1 MSEEMKSQEIK
12 EQDIKQ
18 ERTIYDVL
26 SEIPGAPT
34 KLQIEKWKAEFGD
47 VFVSG
52 FSDTDIFVWRPI
64 RRKEYCKLQQ
74 LAGDPK
80 NEIDQFRHEELVCET
95 CLLYPVPPFDWDQ
108 KAGTAST
115 LAEQIF
121 QNSHFVSAGAASLL
135 VVKL

>member
-1 MSEEMKSQEIK
+1 MSEANTEVTQE
-12 EQDIKQ
+12 EATQ

-26 SEIPGAPT
+26 NDIPGAPT
-34 KLQIEKWKAEFGD
+34 KVQIEKWKAQYGD
-47 VFVSG
+47 IFVSG
-52 FSDTDIFVWRPI
+52 FSDEEVFVWRPI
-64 RRKEYCKLQQ
+64 RRKEYAKLQQ
-74 LAGDPK
+74 LAADPK
-80 NEIDQFRHEELVCET
+80 NEIDQLKHEELVCET
-95 CLLYPVPPFDWDQ
+95 CVLYPEAPFDWDK